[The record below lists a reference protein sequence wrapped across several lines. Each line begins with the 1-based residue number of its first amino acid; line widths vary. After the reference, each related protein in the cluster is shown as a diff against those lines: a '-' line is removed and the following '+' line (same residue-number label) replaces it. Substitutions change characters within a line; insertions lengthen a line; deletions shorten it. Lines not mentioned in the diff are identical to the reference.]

1 MTKTLRE
8 ETITLVAKK
17 LEAESGKMIYKEKEF
32 PIGKMTRGQFEEE
45 LSAFLSDGWE
55 KHSIGFDMPASL
67 INWHSDY
74 IVKSNF
80 FKAKE
85 TLSDEG
91 LIAYELW
98 LLEIQ
103 NEYGQ
108 KWDVTLE
115 EFEEQYYG
123 CFKTLEDYAQHMIE
137 EWDRSNL
144 IPIKLSGRIKPSD
157 VLLDKYYMKEVTIIK
172 GPSLEDS
179 EVDVVYILHSEE
191 YYDRM
196 DG

>member
-8 ETITLVAKK
+8 ETITLIAKK
-17 LEAESGKMIYKEKEF
+17 LDLESGKTIYKEKKF
-32 PIGKMTRGQFEEE
+32 AIGEMTREQFEEE
-45 LSAFLSDGWE
+45 LSEFLSDGWE

-67 INWHSDY
+67 INWDSDY
-74 IVKSNF
+74 IVKGDF

-85 TLSDEG
+85 MLSEEG

-98 LLEIQ
+98 LLAMQ
-103 NEYGQ
+103 NEFGP

-123 CFKTLEDYAQHMIE
+123 CFSTIEDYAQHMIK

-144 IPIKLSGRIKPSD
+144 IPIQLSDKIKPSD
-157 VLLDKYYMKEVTIIK
+157 VLLDSGYMKEVSIIK

-179 EVDVVYILHSEE
+179 DRDVVYILHSEE

-196 DG
+196 DQ